1 MSMTNYMELL
11 MTNQPWN
18 LIMFMV
24 IPVSLAEC
32 LVATEFYTLYLRDKG
47 NNSWKKINKLLGIVA
62 GSYFTLV
69 VIFIVTHILPQIE
82 WRGIVDVIAVIS
94 YLCGIIPL
102 LSITLLEFG
111 VIGKNLNENGKIRL
125 HFIFLIG
132 FLIVSHIAMIFG
144 MVDPGINAESSHH
157 MHEMHEHHH

>member
-1 MSMTNYMELL
+1 
-11 MTNQPWN
+11 
-18 LIMFMV
+18 MV
-24 IPVSLAEC
+24 IL
-32 LVATEFYTLYLRDKG
+32 
-47 NNSWKKINKLLGIVA
+47 
-62 GSYFTLV
+62 
-69 VIFIVTHILPQIE
+69 IVTHILPQIE

-132 FLIVSHIAMIFG
+132 FLLVSHIAMIFG
-144 MVDPGINAESSHH
+144 MVDPGINAGNSHN